1 MDGDRV
7 YLCIDLKSFYASVE
21 CVERGLD
28 PMKANLVVADPE
40 RDKGT
45 SGLAVTPAMR
55 ELGVKNRGR
64 VYEIPATIPYI
75 MAPPRMK
82 LYIRYAAEIYG
93 IYLRY
98 MAKEDIHVYSVDEAF
113 FDAAPYL
120 SMYRMGA
127 EELALLLM
135 RAVKEETG
143 ITASAGAGTNLFLA
157 KAALDILAKHKTD
170 HFSYL
175 DEERFRRI
183 LWDHRPLTD
192 FWRIGAGM
200 EKRLQSMGL
209 YTMKDIAQAD
219 EAALYRMFGVDAEIL
234 IDHAW
239 GQESVTMADIKNYRP
254 KSSSISSSQVLLRD
268 YSYEEGAL
276 ILRQM
281 TDALCLEMLERGV
294 VTRSVT
300 LVVGYSYVTQQR
312 ADRGTVSLPSA
323 TNLYRMILPPLA
335 GLYENMVKKTLPI
348 RKISITCNR
357 VREEGYEQLSLF
369 QELSAIDKERR
380 LQRAVMEVKSRY
392 GKNALI
398 RGRDLLEAGTAM
410 RRNEQIGGHRSGD

>member
-1 MDGDRV
+1 
-7 YLCIDLKSFYASVE
+7 
-21 CVERGLD
+21 
-28 PMKANLVVADPE
+28 
-40 RDKGT
+40 
-45 SGLAVTPAMR
+45 
-55 ELGVKNRGR
+55 
-64 VYEIPATIPYI
+64 
-75 MAPPRMK
+75 MK
-82 LYIRYAAEIYG
+82 LYIRYAADIYG

-113 FDAAPYL
+113 FDASPYL

-127 EELALLLM
+127 EDLALLLM

-143 ITASAGAGTNLFLA
+143 ITASAGVGTNLFLA
-157 KAALDILAKHKTD
+157 KAALDILAKHKKD
-170 HFSYL
+170 HLSYL
-175 DEERFRRI
+175 DEERYRRI
-183 LWDHRPLTD
+183 LWEHRPLTD

-209 YTMKDIAQAD
+209 YTMRDIAQAD

-239 GQESVTMADIKNYRP
+239 GRESVTMADIKNYRP

-281 TDALCLEMLERGV
+281 TDALCLEMMERGV
-294 VTRSVT
+294 VTTSVT

-312 ADRGTVSLPSA
+312 SDRGTVSLPAA
-323 TNLYRMILPPLA
+323 TNLYRIILPPLA
-335 GLYENMVKKTLPI
+335 GLYGNMVKRALPI

-357 VREEGYEQLSLF
+357 VREEGYEQLNLLQSLTAV
-369 QELSAIDKERR
+369 EKERG
-380 LQRAVMEVKSRY
+380 LQRAVMEVKSRF

-398 RGRDLLEAGTAM
+398 RGRDLLEAGTAR

>member
-1 MDGDRV
+1 M
-7 YLCIDLKSFYASVE
+7 
-21 CVERGLD
+21 
-28 PMKANLVVADPE
+28 
-40 RDKGT
+40 
-45 SGLAVTPAMR
+45 
-55 ELGVKNRGR
+55 
-64 VYEIPATIPYI
+64 
-75 MAPPRMK
+75 
-82 LYIRYAAEIYG
+82 
-93 IYLRY
+93 
-98 MAKEDIHVYSVDEAF
+98 
-113 FDAAPYL
+113 
-120 SMYRMGA
+120 
-127 EELALLLM
+127 
-135 RAVKEETG
+135 
-143 ITASAGAGTNLFLA
+143 
-157 KAALDILAKHKTD
+157 
-170 HFSYL
+170 
-175 DEERFRRI
+175 
-183 LWDHRPLTD
+183 
-192 FWRIGAGM
+192 
-200 EKRLQSMGL
+200 
-209 YTMKDIAQAD
+209 
-219 EAALYRMFGVDAEIL
+219 
-234 IDHAW
+234 
-239 GQESVTMADIKNYRP
+239 
-254 KSSSISSSQVLLRD
+254 LRD
-268 YSYEEGAL
+268 YSFEEGAL

-369 QELSAIDKERR
+369 QELSSIDKERR